1 MSSQGANCVIIP
13 VTAQTKYGAR
23 GQSPLAN
30 LEYAEHPRFA
40 AFREWLIENVATI
53 NTAFQEIYAQSTF

>member
-40 AFREWLIENVATI
+40 AFREWLIEEAGRP
-53 NTAFQEIYAQSTF
+53 EY